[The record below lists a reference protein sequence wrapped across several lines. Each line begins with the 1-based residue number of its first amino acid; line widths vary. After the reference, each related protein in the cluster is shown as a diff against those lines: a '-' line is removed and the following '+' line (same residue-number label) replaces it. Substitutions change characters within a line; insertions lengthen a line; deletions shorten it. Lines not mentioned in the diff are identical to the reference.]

1 MVIIDINTEKQIT
14 LKEKDILDNY
24 LNVSN
29 EENKEVVQI
38 LFDKS
43 LENKIPYVDRV
54 YGELFRRLS

>member
-1 MVIIDINTEKQIT
+1 MDINTEKQIT

-24 LNVSN
+24 LNFPN